1 MVMGILCYVP
11 CFIGSGRPMTLAP
24 EFASAVP
31 DQEYLYHLLLQDCH
45 YPAPA
50 STATNYLDG
59 EAGNLETKGPG

>member
-1 MVMGILCYVP
+1 MVMGILYYIP
-11 CFIGSGRPMTLAP
+11 RSIGGRLMSQAP